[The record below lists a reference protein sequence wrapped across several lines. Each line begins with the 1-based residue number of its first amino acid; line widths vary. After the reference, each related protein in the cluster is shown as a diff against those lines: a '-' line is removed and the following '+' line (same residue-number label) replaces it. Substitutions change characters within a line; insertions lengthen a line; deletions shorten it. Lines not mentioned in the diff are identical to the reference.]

1 VDRFCAETVGFMLKT
16 GPNTRNAEGR
26 PPLPH
31 IGKFLMP
38 KRLLSVWRVPTVA
51 AWRALR
57 RMPLSTTTLRDCRRQ
72 VVLRHSL
79 LDVAVAGDMKDV
91 EERLGAGVDPD
102 VEDPAGEASLHDA
115 AWCGDESAVE
125 LLLKAGADPN
135 ARDAEG
141 NTPLHV
147 AARRKFPQVVLLL
160 LKHGADPNAANARGE
175 TPLDLVNCPG
185 MMRAFRRLFSG
196 SRR

>member
-1 VDRFCAETVGFMLKT
+1 
-16 GPNTRNAEGR
+16 
-26 PPLPH
+26 
-31 IGKFLMP
+31 
-38 KRLLSVWRVPTVA
+38 
-51 AWRALR
+51 
-57 RMPLSTTTLRDCRRQ
+57 MPLSTTTLRDRRRQ

-79 LDVAVAGDMKDV
+79 LDAAVAGDMKDV

-102 VEDPAGEASLHDA
+102 VEDPAGEASLHEPPGPVRRPLKPA
-115 AWCGDESAVE
+115 A
-125 LLLKAGADPN
+125 
-135 ARDAEG
+135 
-141 NTPLHV
+141 H
-147 AARRKFPQVVLLL
+147 ARRKFPQVVLLL